1 MYKLFTSPKYYFNR
15 ELSWLKFNQRVV
27 LEAMDTSN
35 PLMERLRFIAIASSN
50 LDEFFMIRVAGLR
63 HQAMNGI
70 VKYDAAHMDAKAQLK
85 AIDESVQRLVSLQ
98 YTYLHRVL
106 ADLKE
111 KGFSFFHPE
120 ELDVKTKAWLR
131 HYFEEQIYPVV
142 TPLAVDSG
150 HPFPFLANNTIN
162 AIVRIFQ
169 VQPDGTKDY
178 KIAILPIPS
187 VLDRIIEVPSSS
199 NKEHRFVYLED
210 VISYYAI
217 QFFQGY
223 GIEEAMIFRLTRD
236 ADLEIDEEDAKDL
249 LTEVEASLRRR
260 RRGDAVRLEVVGA
273 GSPELLRTVLAS
285 VELEEKDVYHID
297 GHLDCRMYF
306 DFSNYPGYDNL
317 RYKPFEPKIPSDL
330 IGFEG
335 ENLLDVIR
343 NRDIFVHHPF
353 ESFSVVEQFVAQA
366 AVDPNV
372 LAIKQTLYRVSG
384 ESPIIAS
391 LIKAADNGK
400 QVTVLMEVKARFD
413 EEHNITMA
421 RRLEKAGCH
430 VIYGLVGLKTHS
442 KIALVVRR
450 EEDGIKRYVH
460 LGTGNY
466 NDVTAKLYTDM
477 GMLTASDAIGED
489 ATAVFNMLS
498 GYSEPP
504 AWNKLLIAPIWM
516 KDRFLALIDREAEN
530 ARMGKSAKIIAKM
543 NSLCDPTIIRALYE
557 ASNAGV
563 KIELIVRG
571 ICCLKTGIPGLS
583 ENITVRSIV
592 GNFLEH
598 ARIFYF
604 YNDGFE
610 DVYMGSADW
619 MPRNLDKR
627 VEITFPVEDEDLKK
641 RVIEILEIQLSDT
654 LKAHIMQ
661 PDGSYAK
668 QDLRGREKLEAQNY
682 FCKQAMGSLKEDD
695 KKKVSRIFIPRMK
708 IGD

>member
-199 NKEHRFVYLED
+199 NKVHRFVYLED

-223 GIEEAMIFRLTRD
+223 GIEESMIFRLTRD

-366 AVDPNV
+366 AVDSNV

-430 VIYGLVGLKTHS
+430 VIYGLKGLKTHS
-442 KIALVVRR
+442 KITMVVRR
-450 EEDGIKRYVH
+450 EEDGIRRYVH
-460 LGTGNY
+460 LATGNY
-466 NDVTAKLYTDM
+466 NGKTARIYTDC
-477 GMLTASDAIGED
+477 GIFTCNDEYGDDASRFFNLISGYSDPPIWNKFIVAPLNLRERIMDLIDEEIQCAKRGED
-489 ATAVFNMLS
+489 A
-498 GYSEPP
+498 Y
-504 AWNKLLIAPIWM
+504 
-516 KDRFLALIDREAEN
+516 
-530 ARMGKSAKIIAKM
+530 IIAKM
-543 NSLCDPTIIRALYE
+543 NSLLDKKVIAKLYE
-557 ASNAGV
+557 ASANGV
-563 KIELIVRG
+563 RIDLIVRG
-571 ICCLKTGIPGLS
+571 ICTLRPGIAGVS
-583 ENITVRSIV
+583 DNITVRSIV
-592 GNFLEH
+592 GRFLEH
-598 ARIFYF
+598 HRLFYF
-604 YNDGFE
+604 RNGGNEKIFLS
-610 DVYMGSADW
+610 SADW
-619 MPRNLDKR
+619 MPRNLNERVELMIPIEDKR
-627 VEITFPVEDEDLKK
+627 HKARIKGILDLYL
-641 RVIEILEIQLSDT
+641 VDT
-654 LKAHIMQ
+654 LKAHLMRA
-661 PDGSYAK
+661 DGSYYKVPNIEGPLSAQEELMEAANT
-668 QDLRGREKLEAQNY
+668 QDSREQMTVIERFKPM
-682 FCKQAMGSLKEDD
+682 FKMKE
-695 KKKVSRIFIPRMK
+695 
-708 IGD
+708 

>member
-1 MYKLFTSPKYYFNR
+1 MCKLFTSPKYYFNR
-15 ELSWLKFNQRVV
+15 ELSWLKFNQRVL

-106 ADLKE
+106 GDLKE
-111 KGFSFFHPE
+111 KGLCFFHPE
-120 ELDVKTKAWLR
+120 DLDVKTKAWLR

-169 VQPDGTKDY
+169 VQPDGSKDY

-199 NKEHRFVYLED
+199 NKVHRFVYLED
-210 VISYYAI
+210 IITYYAT

-260 RRGDAVRLEVVGA
+260 RRGDAVRLEVVGN
-273 GSPELLRTVLAS
+273 GSSELLRTVLAS
-285 VELEEKDVYHID
+285 VELEEKDVYYID
-297 GHLDCRMYF
+297 GHLDCRMYL
-306 DFSNYPGYDNL
+306 DFSNYPGYDHL

-330 IGFEG
+330 IGCEE

-343 NRDIFVHHPF
+343 SRDIFVHHPF
-353 ESFSVVEQFVAQA
+353 ETFNVVEQFVAQA

-413 EEHNITMA
+413 EEHNIIMA

-430 VIYGLVGLKTHS
+430 VIYGLKGLKTHS
-442 KIALVVRR
+442 KITMVVRR
-450 EEDGIKRYVH
+450 EEDGIRRYVH
-460 LGTGNY
+460 LATGNY
-466 NDVTAKLYTDM
+466 NGKTARIYTDC
-477 GMLTASDAIGED
+477 GIFTSNDEYGDDASRFFNLISGYSDPPIWNKFIVAPLNLRERIMDLIDEEIECAKRGED
-489 ATAVFNMLS
+489 A
-498 GYSEPP
+498 Y
-504 AWNKLLIAPIWM
+504 
-516 KDRFLALIDREAEN
+516 
-530 ARMGKSAKIIAKM
+530 IIAKM
-543 NSLCDPTIIRALYE
+543 NSLLDKKVIAKLYE
-557 ASNAGV
+557 ASANGV
-563 KIELIVRG
+563 RIDLIVRG
-571 ICCLKTGIPGLS
+571 ICTLRLGIAGIS
-583 ENITVRSIV
+583 DNITVRSIV
-592 GNFLEH
+592 GRFLEH
-598 ARIFYF
+598 HRIFYF
-604 YNDGFE
+604 RSGGNDKIFIS
-610 DVYMGSADW
+610 SADW
-619 MPRNLDKR
+619 MPRNLNERVELMIPIEDKR
-627 VEITFPVEDEDLKK
+627 HKARIKGILDLYL
-641 RVIEILEIQLSDT
+641 VDT
-654 LKAHIMQ
+654 LKAHIMRS
-661 PDGSYAK
+661 DGSYYKVTAVEGPISAQEELMEAANTQESK
-668 QDLRGREKLEAQNY
+668 EKMTVIER
-682 FCKQAMGSLKEDD
+682 FKPMFKM
-695 KKKVSRIFIPRMK
+695 KK
-708 IGD
+708 